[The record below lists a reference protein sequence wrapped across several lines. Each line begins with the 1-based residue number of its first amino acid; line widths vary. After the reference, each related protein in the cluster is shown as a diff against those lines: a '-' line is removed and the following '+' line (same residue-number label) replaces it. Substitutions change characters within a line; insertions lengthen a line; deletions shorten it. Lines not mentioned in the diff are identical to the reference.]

1 MLRLRMSVTAGQVE
15 ELVATLSDT
24 HGVAEIVRL
33 PVEGRPERFLLM
45 ADVTPAGADRV
56 TTLIGAL
63 ERGVEDLVL
72 VHENVVAMPQF
83 HPSVTRREAGFGWAE
98 ILGEARINSRPIAR
112 YLVMISAAAV
122 IAGLGVITNNG
133 ILIVGAMAVSPD
145 LLPICATCVGL
156 VNRRLRLA
164 GSALLTLQL
173 GLALVAVISAGL
185 TAALHLT
192 GLIGDIA
199 IGQNGLAGLAH
210 TDYST
215 VLVALAA
222 GVAAMISFETRASA
236 AVGVAISVTTI
247 PASAYLGVAFGLGEP
262 AKAWGALLVLVVNV
276 ALLLFSGTTTLWVQ
290 ARAAASTTPAR

>member
-45 ADVTPAGADRV
+45 VDVTPAGADRV

-72 VHENVVAMPQF
+72 VHENVVAMPQL
-83 HPSVTRREAGFGWAE
+83 HPSVMRREGGFGWAE

-156 VNRRLRLA
+156 VKRRLRLA

-173 GLALVAVISAGL
+173 GLALVALISAGL

-199 IGQNGLAGLAH
+199 IGQNGLAGLAR

-276 ALLLFSGTTTLWVQ
+276 ARRHSERISAAWGLTLRSHGQV
-290 ARAAASTTPAR
+290 A